1 MIEVVKFKEK
11 NMHISR
17 KDIWKDIKTLP
28 FRTGVAIGSSTLG
41 PDAKGSRHENGHP
54 KPAAAHNERHEQ
66 TEVMNRWDLM
76 THAKQIKV
84 THQVLAEFFSL
95 CMF

>member
-1 MIEVVKFKEK
+1 M
-11 NMHISR
+11 
-17 KDIWKDIKTLP
+17 D
-28 FRTGVAIGSSTLG
+28 SSALA

-84 THQVLAEFFSL
+84 THQVSIFFTPL
-95 CMF
+95 HVLK

>member
-1 MIEVVKFKEK
+1 M
-11 NMHISR
+11 
-17 KDIWKDIKTLP
+17 
-28 FRTGVAIGSSTLG
+28 GSSTLA

-66 TEVMNRWDLM
+66 TEVMNRRDLM

-84 THQVLAEFFSL
+84 TRQVLSELFHSFACFKIN
-95 CMF
+95 